1 MEDKIKAL
9 GQYFSAMLM
18 RDYQNAILGGDF
30 RYICP
35 RPARHLMRLFYLAL
49 LLTGT
54 LLLTRTN
61 AAPAAAYT
69 GAYYLTG
76 LILTAIVW
84 RRSGYSLTV
93 YVVLNGAYAWLL
105 WEMIVR

>member
-1 MEDKIKAL
+1 MEHKIQAL

-30 RYICP
+30 HYIHP
-35 RPARHLMRLFYLAL
+35 RPARHFGRLFYLAIL
-49 LLTGT
+49 LAGT

-76 LILTAIVW
+76 LVLTAIVW
-84 RRSGYSLTV
+84 QRSGYSLIT
-93 YVVLNGAYAWLL
+93 YFLLHGGYALLL
-105 WEMIVR
+105 WRMIR

>member
-30 RYICP
+30 HYIFP
-35 RPARHLMRLFYLAL
+35 RPARHLMRLFYLAF

-54 LLLTRTN
+54 LLLTHTN

-76 LILTAIVW
+76 LVLTAIVW
-84 RRSGYSLTV
+84 RRSGYSLIT
-93 YVVLNGAYAWLL
+93 YSLLNGGYALLL
-105 WEMIVR
+105 WQMIR

>member
-1 MEDKIKAL
+1 MEHKIQAL
-9 GQYFSAMLM
+9 GQFFSAMLM
-18 RDYQNAILGGDF
+18 RDYQNAILGGGF
-30 RYICP
+30 RYIHP
-35 RPARHLMRLFYLAL
+35 RPARHFGRLFYLAL

-84 RRSGYSLTV
+84 RRSGYSLIT
-93 YVVLNGAYAWLL
+93 YSLLNVGYTLLL
-105 WEMIVR
+105 WRMLC

>member
-1 MEDKIKAL
+1 MEHKIQAL
-9 GQYFSAMLM
+9 GHYFSAMLM
-18 RDYQNAILGGDF
+18 RDYQNAILGGSF
-30 RYICP
+30 YYICP
-35 RPARHLMRLFYLAL
+35 RPARHFGRLFYLTL

-76 LILTAIVW
+76 LILNAIVR
-84 RRSGYSLTV
+84 RRSGYSLVT
-93 YVVLNGAYAWLL
+93 YTFLNGLYAWIL
-105 WEMIVR
+105 WGIIV